1 MIPLTFSD
9 VDDAKA
15 EGNAEFQKVSESR
28 CDNILFGFHH
38 SFSYPSLNRLTKK
51 GNLEKSIGK
60 YQDAIQIISKIQVS
74 TNDQNKAEATL
85 VANIAMCRLKQCEL
99 KTNAS
104 TLQPLFNVIEDIT
117 SAISIL
123 DKVTASDTKA
133 LRSKLLY
140 RRSKARHT
148 LAMKH
153 TMLEAPSIGNMELI
167 QLCTSA
173 QADLQSLLSF
183 DSSNKAATV
192 LMQRMKADTVK
203 MMKES
208 GISTSSSSPM
218 CSALNNLLDITNGN
232 LSNKVLDFEKILQ
245 SLKFIHA
252 SILDDVTNAS
262 HELLKDEMRGGKML
276 VNIGFGEACIGKD
289 GGDELQ
295 VLATQCL
302 SSACAY
308 PIFTALLITILDTM
322 FGGDL
327 ESKIFDIVSSET
339 YSPNFINGALSLQ
352 MRLIVHKHVKED
364 DENYNWDSREL
375 EKERDIHVNEDQTRI
390 CSAALESKHEECRSM
405 GLNLLTA
412 WLEENPLHVIK
423 ASAGDDN
430 RIAYSKVK
438 EPLEDQVRQMVPR
451 DLAEYRK
458 SSAQRNSCRKER
470 SRKNA
475 IIFCNSGGLNTLLSS
490 AANSDQGFWR
500 RECILNTGRLM
511 NHVRDDT
518 APRGDDNLS
527 VDELTKN
534 ILTKLFAENEHRL
547 TIEEVDGGELDAER
561 AGEDVEIVR
570 CMKRCLFATS
580 LLLANGEMGAWALKE
595 IWNNAR
601 SEWEHLA
608 LSNNYSAM
616 SAASEFASAAAGEK
630 ETRPWISSCVDA
642 TSADG
647 LWRKLLACDDREVRS
662 GAASAV
668 AKLGLADKSV
678 SSDGGEL
685 IALLDVAAGLLE
697 EDESAFPSVKDSST
711 GAYRAP
717 MERGVEL
724 LSYLSS
730 KTLVKDE
737 IAHGFSVSTSA
748 AGEPS
753 SILEKLVKLSDPKS
767 EISPAIKFALA
778 SIFACLAV
786 TIETL
791 RREAFEG
798 KEITLEQY
806 DDLQAM
812 GKPDEERKMEESKKD
827 SDTADALASRIK
839 VMAKHH
845 IPQALVN
852 LSHNATEGTSKQ
864 AVTALS
870 RMACEQAVRGSMIQQ
885 GCLSVCIQMSKTVST
900 RYLFIVFRLKHR
912 LYQLILTSSKMK

>member
-1 MIPLTFSD
+1 MDFIT
-9 VDDAKA
+9 
-15 EGNAEFQKVSESR
+15 
-28 CDNILFGFHH
+28 H
-38 SFSYPSLNRLTKK
+38 SYYPSLNHLTKK
-51 GNLEKSIGK
+51 GNHEKAIGK

-74 TNDQNKAEATL
+74 TNDQNKAAILEVTL
-85 VANIAMCRLKQCEL
+85 TANIAMCRLNQCEL

-104 TLQPLFNVIEDIT
+104 TLQPLFDVIEDIT

-123 DKVTASDTKA
+123 DKVTASDTKE

-153 TMLEAPSIGNMELI
+153 TMLQAPSIGNMELI
-167 QLCTSA
+167 QLCTNA

-183 DSSNKAATV
+183 DSSNKSATA
-192 LMQRMKADTVK
+192 LMQRMKVDTVI

-208 GISTSSSSPM
+208 GISSSSSSPI
-218 CSALNNLLDITNGN
+218 CSALNNLLDISKGN
-232 LSNKVLDFEKILQ
+232 LSSKVLNFEKILQ
-245 SLKFIHA
+245 SLKFVHA

-262 HELLKDEMRGGKML
+262 HELLNDEMRGGKIL
-276 VNIGFGEACIGKD
+276 VNIGFEGACVGKD

-295 VLATQCL
+295 VLAIQCL
-302 SSACAY
+302 SAACAY
-308 PIFTALLITILDTM
+308 PTFTALLITFLDTK
-322 FGGDL
+322 FGGNL

-339 YSPNFINGALSLQ
+339 YSPNLINGVLSLQ
-352 MRLIVHKHVKED
+352 MRLIVHNHVKED
-364 DENYNWDSREL
+364 DDNYNRDGREL
-375 EKERDIHVNEDQTRI
+375 VKERDSHKNEDQTRI

-405 GLNLLTA
+405 GLNLLAA
-412 WLEENPLHVIK
+412 WLEENPLNIIN

-458 SSAQRNSCRKER
+458 SSAQRNTCRKER
-470 SRKNA
+470 SRNNA
-475 IIFCNSGGLNTLLSS
+475 IIFCNSGGLNILLSS

-500 RECILNTGRLM
+500 RDCILNTGRLM

-534 ILTKLFAENEHRL
+534 ILTKFFAEKEHRL
-547 TIEEVDGGELDAER
+547 TIEEVDDGEEDADKTGGDI
-561 AGEDVEIVR
+561 EIVR

-580 LLLANGEMGAWALKE
+580 LLLANGEMGAWTLKE

-608 LSNNYSAM
+608 LSNNYAAM

-647 LWRKLLACDDREVRS
+647 VWRKLLSCDDREVRS
-662 GAASAV
+662 GAASAM

-678 SSDGGEL
+678 SSDDGEL

-697 EDESAFPSVKDSST
+697 EDESASPSVKDSSST
-711 GAYRAP
+711 GSYRAP

-737 IAHGFSVSTSA
+737 IAHGFGFSVSTSA

-753 SILEKLVKLSDPKS
+753 SILDKVVKLSDPKS
-767 EISPAIKFALA
+767 EVSPAIKFALA
-778 SIFACLAV
+778 SLFASLAV

-798 KEITLEQY
+798 QEITLEQY

-812 GKPDEERKMEESKKD
+812 GKPEEERKMEESKKD
-827 SDTADALASRIK
+827 SDTPDALASRIK

-852 LSHNATEGTSKQ
+852 LIHNATEGTSEQ
-864 AVTALS
+864 VVTALS

-885 GCLSVCIQMSKTVST
+885 GCLSVCIQMSKTVSK
-900 RYLFIVFRLKHR
+900 YV
-912 LYQLILTSSKMK
+912 